1 MEQTDEVIALHKLPK
16 RLSIA
21 LIVELISFTSA
32 ACASSLYDSG
42 MKAYRAGDYKLAR
55 SLFAQEVKASP
66 KNANAIY
73 LEANCAAQL
82 NDWSTAKQ
90 LYAEVVRIDPRSSAG
105 VQASS
110 VLQKLGIRPALAAT
124 VSSSAPNSIQ
134 TESLEPAQVKDLA
147 SLPDSASF
155 YFTKEGSGHMA
166 VALQVNG
173 YPVKAYFDTGAGA
186 FFYRD
191 QLVAAGVNCNNAQPA
206 GFTHGWAGKPVQVS
220 AMIAEVK
227 LGNLTRKIRII
238 MQEGGDEGLH
248 QNLIGQDLVRGYQ
261 YEIEDKAGRVDLRKS
276 ISTTSQTLDP
286 MYDVPCKFEDRRDIV
301 QIEVNGHSISAFI
314 DTGASMSM
322 IDPETARSVGLEM
335 TGGTQ
340 NLQGVGGNFSAELG
354 TARVRIGPV
363 VKDSF
368 LFRVGGTAGTCI
380 GQDFMEGWRFKAD
393 REHSLLRFFH

>member
-1 MEQTDEVIALHKLPK
+1 
-16 RLSIA
+16 
-21 LIVELISFTSA
+21 
-32 ACASSLYDSG
+32 
-42 MKAYRAGDYKLAR
+42 
-55 SLFAQEVKASP
+55 
-66 KNANAIY
+66 
-73 LEANCAAQL
+73 
-82 NDWSTAKQ
+82 
-90 LYAEVVRIDPRSSAG
+90 
-105 VQASS
+105 
-110 VLQKLGIRPALAAT
+110 
-124 VSSSAPNSIQ
+124 
-134 TESLEPAQVKDLA
+134 
-147 SLPDSASF
+147 
-155 YFTKEGSGHMA
+155 MA
-166 VALQVNG
+166 VTLQVNG
-173 YPVKAYFDTGAGA
+173 YPVKAFFDTGAGA

-191 QLVAAGVNCNNAQPA
+191 QLTAAGINCNSAQPA
-206 GFTHGWAGKPVQVS
+206 GVTHGWAGKAVPVS

-227 LGNLTRKIRII
+227 LGTLTRKIRII
-238 MQEGGDEGLH
+238 IQDGGDEGLH

-301 QIEVNGHSISAFI
+301 QMEVNGHKISAFI
-314 DTGASMSM
+314 DTGASMSVM
-322 IDPETARSVGLEM
+322 DPETARSVGLEM

-368 LFRVGGTAGTCI
+368 LFRVGGHSGTCI